1 MWERLENVLNKYEEE
16 TQTPYFRQG
25 SLVNT
30 DDLPKTFIT
39 FWNTTTPESSFYD
52 DEAHSAIWTWTIYFY
67 TTDPS
72 IIYSAPSRF
81 LELARA
87 EGFILQGR
95 ANDIPSGIEG
105 YVGRYLTLKY
115 FEKYEDF

>member
-1 MWERLENVLNKYEEE
+1 MWERLEEVLNDYEAE

-39 FWNTTTPESSFYD
+39 FWNVSTPESSFYD
-52 DEAHSAIWTWTIYFY
+52 DNAHSATWLWSIYFY

-72 IIYSAPSRF
+72 LIYSAPADF
-81 LELARA
+81 LKRARV
-87 EGFILQGR
+87 EGFILQGKPC
-95 ANDIPSGIEG
+95 DIPSGIEG
-105 YVGRYLTLKY
+105 YVGRYMQLKY